1 MAKRKNPDAKMSL
14 GGHLKELRN
23 RLFWSAIFIFAGTVA
38 GWFFFEPVFQ
48 ILQKPV
54 LDLATSK
61 GMNAT
66 LNIGTVAGAFDLQLQ
81 VSIFLGVMMSSPI
94 WIFNL
99 WAFVTPGLKKRER
112 RFTLGF
118 VFTALPLFLI
128 GCYLAWISLPGFV
141 STLIGFTP
149 DGTAN
154 VINANEYILFTI
166 RILLVFGFAFVLP
179 VVLVML
185 NFAGLVT
192 AKGILKSW
200 RLAVFVIAV
209 IAALATPT
217 ADPMSMF
224 LVMIPLIALY
234 FVAAGITMINDK
246 RREKKLAKSFEDLD
260 SDLSSTDTSSTN
272 D

>member
-1 MAKRKNPDAKMSL
+1 MARKRNPDGKMSL

-23 RLFWSAIFIFAGTVA
+23 RLFWSAIFIFSGTVA
-38 GWFFFEPVFQ
+38 GWLLFEPVFQ

-54 LDLATSK
+54 VDLANK
-61 GMNAT
+61 QGVNAT

-81 VSIFLGVMMSSPI
+81 VAIFLGVMMASPI
-94 WIFNL
+94 WIYNL

-118 VFTALPLFLI
+118 VFSALPLFLT
-128 GCYLAWISLPGFV
+128 GCWLAWISIPGFV
-141 STLIGFTP
+141 SVLIGFTP
-149 DGTAN
+149 QGTAN

-166 RILLVFGFAFVLP
+166 RILLVFGLAFVLP

-185 NFAGLVT
+185 NFASLIT
-192 AKGILKSW
+192 AKSILKSW

-224 LVMIPLIALY
+224 LVMVPLIALY
-234 FVAAGITMINDK
+234 FIAAAITYFNDK
-246 RREKKLAKSFEDLD
+246 RRERRQAKLNESYENISEAVDD
-260 SDLSSTDTSSTN
+260 AGSDD
-272 D
+272 

>member
-1 MAKRKNPDAKMSL
+1 MAKKRNPEGKMSL

-23 RLFWSAIFIFAGTVA
+23 RLFWSALFIAAGTVA
-38 GWFFFEPVFQ
+38 GWFLFEPVFQ

-54 LDLATSK
+54 VELANRQGT
-61 GMNAT
+61 NVT

-81 VSIFLGVMMSSPI
+81 VSIFLGVMMTSPI
-94 WIFNL
+94 WIYNL

-112 RFTLGF
+112 KYTLGF
-118 VFTALPLFLI
+118 VFSALPLFLT
-128 GCYLAWISLPGFV
+128 GCWLAWISLPGFV

-149 DGTAN
+149 TGTAN

-166 RILLVFGFAFVLP
+166 RILLVFGLAFVLP

-200 RLAVFVIAV
+200 RLAVFIIAV

-224 LVMIPLIALY
+224 LVMVPLVGLY
-234 FVAAGITMINDK
+234 FIAAAITFLNDK
-246 RREKKLAKSFEDLD
+246 RREKRISKLTQELELPSELD
-260 SDLSSTDTSSTN
+260 TDE
-272 D
+272 

>member
-1 MAKRKNPDAKMSL
+1 MARKRNPDAKMSL

-23 RLFWSAIFIFAGTVA
+23 RLFWSAIFILAGTIA
-38 GWFFFEPVFQ
+38 GWFLFEPVFQ

-54 LDLATSK
+54 IDLANRQ
-61 GMNAT
+61 GVNAT

-81 VSIFLGVMMSSPI
+81 VSIFLGVMMASPI
-94 WIFNL
+94 WIYNL

-118 VFTALPLFLI
+118 VFSALPLFLT
-128 GCYLAWISLPGFV
+128 GCWLAWISLPGFV

-149 DGTAN
+149 SGTAN

-166 RILLVFGFAFVLP
+166 RILLVFGLAFVLP

-224 LVMIPLIALY
+224 LVMIPLVGLY
-234 FVAAGITMINDK
+234 FIAAAITYFNDR
-246 RREKKLAKSFEDLD
+246 RREKKLEKISQDLD
-260 SDLSSTDTSSTN
+260 EPAPLDTDE
-272 D
+272 

>member
-1 MAKRKNPDAKMSL
+1 MARKRNPDGKMNL

-23 RLFWSAIFIFAGTVA
+23 RLFLSAIFIFAGTIA
-38 GWFFFEPVFQ
+38 GWLLFEPVFQ
-48 ILQKPV
+48 VLQKPV
-54 LDLATSK
+54 VDLANVE
-61 GMNAT
+61 GVNAT

-81 VSIFLGVMMSSPI
+81 VSIFLGVMMSSPV
-94 WIFNL
+94 WLYNL

-112 RFTLGF
+112 KFTLGF
-118 VFTALPLFLI
+118 VFTAFPLFI
-128 GCYLAWISLPGFV
+128 TGCWLAWVSLPAFV
-141 STLIGFTP
+141 TTLIGFTP

-166 RILLVFGFAFVLP
+166 RILLVFGLAFVLP

-185 NFAGLVT
+185 NFANLIT
-192 AKGILKSW
+192 AKNIIKSW

-224 LVMIPLIALY
+224 LVMIPLVALY
-234 FVAAGITMINDK
+234 FIAAAITYLNDK
-246 RREKKLAKSFEDLD
+246 RRERALAKISD
-260 SDLSSTDTSSTN
+260 SYGSLSEPSSVSGN
-272 D
+272 NE

>member
-1 MAKRKNPDAKMSL
+1 MAKKRNPDAKMSL
-14 GGHLKELRN
+14 GGHLKEFRN
-23 RLFWSAIFIFAGTVA
+23 RLFWSAIFIFAGAIA
-38 GWFFFEPVFQ
+38 GWFLFEPVFQ

-54 LDLATSK
+54 VDLANSR
-61 GMNAT
+61 GLNAT

-81 VSIFLGVMMSSPI
+81 VSIFLGVLMASPV
-94 WIFNL
+94 WIYNL

-112 RFTLGF
+112 RYTLGF
-118 VFTALPLFLI
+118 VFSALPLFLV
-128 GCYLAWISLPGFV
+128 GCWLAWISLPGFV

-149 DGTAN
+149 VGTAN

-166 RILLVFGFAFVLP
+166 RILLVFGLAFVLP

-185 NFAGLVT
+185 NLAGLVT

-200 RLAVFVIAV
+200 RLAVFIIAV

-224 LVMIPLIALY
+224 LVMVPLVGLY
-234 FVAAGITMINDK
+234 FIAAAITYLNDK
-246 RREKKLAKSFEDLD
+246 RRDKKLARITAELEESSALD
-260 SDLSSTDTSSTN
+260 TDE
-272 D
+272 

>member
-1 MAKRKNPDAKMSL
+1 MARKRNPDGKMSL

-38 GWFFFEPVFQ
+38 GWFLFEPVFQ

-54 LDLATSK
+54 VDLANRQ
-61 GMNAT
+61 GVNAT

-81 VSIFLGVMMSSPI
+81 VSIFLGVMMASPI
-94 WIFNL
+94 WIYNL

-118 VFTALPLFLI
+118 VFSALPLFLT
-128 GCYLAWISLPGFV
+128 GCWLAWISIPGFV
-141 STLIGFTP
+141 SVLIGFTP
-149 DGTAN
+149 QGTAN

-166 RILLVFGFAFVLP
+166 RILLVFGLAFVLP

-185 NFAGLVT
+185 NFANLIT
-192 AKGILKSW
+192 AKSILKSW
-200 RLAVFVIAV
+200 RLAIFVIAV

-224 LVMIPLIALY
+224 LVMVPLIALY
-234 FVAAGITMINDK
+234 FIAAAITFFNDK
-246 RREKKLAKSFEDLD
+246 RRDRRQSKLDESYVN
-260 SDLSSTDTSSTN
+260 SSESADNSGSN
-272 D
+272 E

>member
-1 MAKRKNPDAKMSL
+1 MAKKRNPDGKMSL

-23 RLFWSAIFIFAGTVA
+23 RLFWSAIFILAGTIA
-38 GWFFFEPVFQ
+38 GWFLFEPVFQ

-54 LDLATSK
+54 VDLANSQ
-61 GMNAT
+61 GVNAT

-81 VSIFLGVMMSSPI
+81 VSIFLGVMLASPI
-94 WIFNL
+94 WIYNL

-118 VFTALPLFLI
+118 VFSALPLFLL
-128 GCYLAWISLPGFV
+128 GCWLAWISIPDFV
-141 STLIGFTP
+141 SVLIGFTP
-149 DGTAN
+149 EGTAN

-166 RILLVFGFAFVLP
+166 RILLVFGLAFVLP

-185 NFAGLVT
+185 NFANLIT
-192 AKGILKSW
+192 AKSILKSW

-224 LVMIPLIALY
+224 LVMIPLIGLY
-234 FVAAGITMINDK
+234 FIAAAITYFNDK
-246 RREKKLAKSFEDLD
+246 RRERRQSKL
-260 SDLSSTDTSSTN
+260 SDGLEELNALADDTGAN

>member
-1 MAKRKNPDAKMSL
+1 MAKKRNPGAKMSL
-14 GGHLKELRN
+14 GGHLRELRT
-23 RLFWSAIFIFAGTVA
+23 RLFVSAIFILAGTIA
-38 GWFFFEPVFQ
+38 GWFLFEPVFQ
-48 ILQKPV
+48 ILQNPV
-54 LDLATSK
+54 VQLANAK
-61 GMNAT
+61 GINAT

-81 VSIFLGVMMSSPI
+81 VSIFLGVLMSSPV
-94 WIFNL
+94 WIYNL

-112 RFTLGF
+112 KYTLGF
-118 VFTALPLFLI
+118 VFSAVPLFLV
-128 GCYLAWISLPGFV
+128 GCWLAWISLPGFV

-149 DGTAN
+149 QGTAN

-166 RILLVFGFAFVLP
+166 RILLVFGLAFVLP

-192 AKGILKSW
+192 AQSILKSW

-224 LVMIPLIALY
+224 LVMIPLVALY
-234 FVAAGITMINDK
+234 FIAAAITYLNDK
-246 RREKKLAKSFEDLD
+246 RRARAIAKFDAELD
-260 SDLSSTDTSSTN
+260 SETNTDE
-272 D
+272 